1 MAERASRRRCRDVPD
16 VQRARLLEAMAEVV
30 ADHGL
35 RGASASRVAS
45 RAGVSRETF
54 VKQFED
60 PDDCFLALLDWML
73 DRAEEL
79 IFNAFSQAPSWRDGV
94 LDGLESL
101 LGFLDQEPVRTRVC
115 LLERVPA
122 NSTALEPRVRALDRL
137 GLLVDERAREE
148 LSLERQ
154 PPAAMFEATIGS
166 VLVLLRRRLLNGDAP
181 PFGALLGELVEVVV
195 APYLGPSAAVR
206 AASVGRRR
214 AQVLLD
220 ASLIDPAR
228 HELEDSRPPPSRQCA
243 PAATMR
249 ALPLAEPRRQQ
260 PSRFGGHRGVALRAG
275 LRAPLSALAGG
286 SAREAGGRR
295 GQTECVEPFIVWG
308 QGCAGAGAMVRGWHA
323 IDSLT

>member
-73 DRAEEL
+73 DRAEGL

-220 ASLIDPAR
+220 ASPIDPAR
-228 HELEDSRPPPSRQCA
+228 HELEIPDLLRHANAHRRRLCVRYLSQNPGASNQAVSAAIGVSHSGQVSVLLSRLWQAGLLEKRAGGAGRPNAWSLSSYGVKVV
-243 PAATMR
+243 R
-249 ALPLAEPRRQQ
+249 ALER
-260 PSRFGGHRGVALRAG
+260 
-275 LRAPLSALAGG
+275 
-286 SAREAGGRR
+286 
-295 GQTECVEPFIVWG
+295 W
-308 QGCAGAGAMVRGWHA
+308 
-323 IDSLT
+323 